1 MAGFNLGRI
10 IGEKGEKGETGPKGD
25 TGAKG
30 EKGDKGDNGKDGL
43 TPVFTV
49 GEVTTLTNGESALVE
64 IDSSNPENP
73 VLSFKIPAGKDGR
86 DALGDMLKTVY
97 DTNGVGTDI
106 FEYARKLFDDCL
118 KTEGGNLSGS
128 LTVAE
133 SPLSERAAR
142 NISIA
147 SSLPETGAEGDVFIV
162 LNDKNAKTLGDC
174 NEGDT
179 VIIKENGKDTVYLVA
194 GINYHGENTVSLL
207 RKNLCP
213 FRCSY
218 DYERR
223 EQYSMSDIDIF
234 LESMF
239 ISVFSP
245 RVRNSLISVNNTDK
259 AYRHCFLLSKNDYT
273 YMNYFSD
280 IKKRTACI
288 EGTGYNDVHLT
299 SSTGTKGYI
308 VGVGTSGEFVSIS
321 ISSSA
326 SFRPTI
332 VLPSDFPV
340 VNTQKDSLPAV
351 MPVTPNPGIYVY
363 AGGEWRECAL
373 L

>member
-30 EKGDKGDNGKDGL
+30 DKGDKGDSGKDGL
-43 TPVFTV
+43 TPVFSV
-49 GEVTTLTNGESALVE
+49 GEVTTLTNGESPLVE

-86 DALGDMLKTVY
+86 DAMGDMLKTVY
-97 DTNGVGTDI
+97 DTKGIGTDI
-106 FEYARKLFDDCL
+106 FEYAKKLFDGCL
-118 KTEGGNLSGS
+118 KTEGGNLSGG

-133 SPLSERAAR
+133 SPLSERAVR

-147 SSLPETGAEGDVFIV
+147 SSLPEAGAEGDVFIK
-162 LNDKNAKTLGDC
+162 LNDKNSKTLGDC
-174 NEGDT
+174 NAGDT
-179 VIIKENGKDTVYLVA
+179 VIIKENGKGIVYFVA
-194 GINYHGENTVSLL
+194 GKNYHGENTVSLL
-207 RKNLCP
+207 RKDLCP
-213 FRCSY
+213 FKCSY

-223 EQYSMSDIDIF
+223 EQYPMSDIDIF

-239 ISVFSP
+239 ISIYSP
-245 RVRNSLISVNNTDK
+245 EVRNSLVSVNNIDN
-259 AYRHCFLLSKNDYT
+259 AYRHCFILSKNDYT

-280 IKKRTACI
+280 VKKRAACI
-288 EGTGYNDVHLT
+288 EGTGYYESHLT
-299 SSTGTKGYI
+299 ASTGTKGNI
-308 VGVGTSGEFVSIS
+308 VGVGTTGDFVSIS
-321 ISSSA
+321 ISSLA
-326 SFRPTI
+326 YFRPTI

-340 VNTQKDSLPAV
+340 INTQKDSLPAV

>member
-10 IGEKGEKGETGPKGD
+10 IGEKGEKGDTGPKGD

-43 TPVFTV
+43 TPVFSV

-97 DTNGVGTDI
+97 DSKGVATDI
-106 FEYARKLFDDCL
+106 YEYAQKLFDGCL
-118 KTEGGNLSGS
+118 KTEGGNLSGT

-133 SPLSERAAR
+133 SPLSERAVR

-147 SSLPETGAEGDVFIV
+147 SALPEAGAEGDVFIK
-162 LNDKNAKTLGDC
+162 LNDKNSKTLGDC
-174 NEGDT
+174 NEGDM
-179 VIIKENGKDTVYLVA
+179 VIIKENGKDIVYLVA
-194 GINYHGENTVSLL
+194 GINYHGENTVTLL
-207 RKNLCP
+207 RKNLYPFKCP
-213 FRCSY
+213 Y
-218 DYERR
+218 DYQKRDEYR
-223 EQYSMSDIDIF
+223 MSDIDIF

-239 ISVFSP
+239 ISVYPHTVKNALVS
-245 RVRNSLISVNNTDK
+245 IKNTDNV
-259 AYRHCFLLSKNDYT
+259 YRHCFLLSKSDYT
-273 YMNYFSD
+273 NMNYFSD
-280 IKKRTACI
+280 IKNRSAI
-288 EGTGYNDVHLT
+288 REGSGYNDSHMT
-299 SSTGTKGYI
+299 STTGTKGYI
-308 VGVGTSGEFVSIS
+308 IGIGTTGEFVSIS
-321 ISSSA
+321 ISSSY
-326 SFRPTI
+326 SFRPAF

-340 VNTQKDSLPAV
+340 INTMKDSLPAV
-351 MPVTPNPGIYVY
+351 MPVIPSPGIYVY

-373 L
+373 S

>member
-10 IGEKGEKGETGPKGD
+10 IGEKGDKGEMGPKGD

-64 IDSSNPENP
+64 IDSSNPANP
-73 VLSFKIPAGKDGR
+73 LLSFKIPAGKDGR

-97 DTNGVGTDI
+97 DPKDVGTDI
-106 FEYARKLFDDCL
+106 FEYAKKLFDGCL

-133 SPLSERAAR
+133 SPLSERAVR

-147 SSLPETGAEGDVFIV
+147 SSLPDAGAEGDVFIV
-162 LNDKNAKTLGDC
+162 LNDKNSKTLGDC
-174 NEGDT
+174 NEGDM
-179 VIIKENGKDTVYLVA
+179 VILKENGNDIVYLVI
-194 GINYHGENTVSLL
+194 GVNYHGENTVSLL
-207 RKNLCP
+207 RRDLYPFQCP
-213 FRCSY
+213 Y
-218 DYERR
+218 DSERR
-223 EQYSMSDIDIF
+223 DKYFMSDIDIF

-239 ISVFSP
+239 ISVFSSAM
-245 RVRNSLISVNNTDK
+245 RNSLVPIKNTDNTC
-259 AYRHCFLLSKNDYT
+259 RHCFILSKNDYT
-273 YMNYFSD
+273 EMNYFSD
-280 IKKRTACI
+280 VKKRAAFK

-299 SSTGTKGYI
+299 SSPSTKGYI
-308 VGVGTSGEFVSIS
+308 VAVGTSGEFIS
-321 ISSSA
+321 IDISSLA

-332 VLPSDFPV
+332 VLPADFPV
-340 VNTQKDSLPAV
+340 INTKKGSLPAV
-351 MPVTPNPGIYVY
+351 MPITPSPGIYVY
-363 AGGEWRECAL
+363 AGGEWRECAML
-373 L
+373 

>member
-10 IGEKGEKGETGPKGD
+10 IGEKGEMGEMGPKGD

-49 GEVTTLTNGESALVE
+49 GEVTTLTSGESALVE

-86 DALGDMLKTVY
+86 DALGDMLKTIY
-97 DTNGVGTDI
+97 DTKGIGTDI
-106 FEYARKLFDDCL
+106 FEYARKLFDGCL

-128 LTVAE
+128 LTAAE
-133 SPLSERAAR
+133 SPLSERAVR
-142 NISIA
+142 NTSVA
-147 SSLPETGAEGDVFIV
+147 SSLPEAGAEGDVFIV

-174 NEGDT
+174 NEGEA
-179 VIIKENGKDTVYLVA
+179 VIIKENGKDIVYLVA

-207 RKNLCP
+207 RKDLCP
-213 FRCSY
+213 FKCTY
-218 DYERR
+218 DLKRR
-223 EQYSMSDIDIF
+223 EEYPMSDIDMF

-239 ISVFSP
+239 TSVYSS
-245 RVRNSLISVNNTDK
+245 RVRNSLVPIKNTDNV
-259 AYRHCFLLSKNDYT
+259 YRHCFLLSRSDYSS
-273 YMNYFSD
+273 MNYFSD
-280 IKKRTACI
+280 IKRRKACE
-288 EGTGYNDVHLT
+288 EGTSYNASYITATAGTNGNVIGV
-299 SSTGTKGYI
+299 STE
-308 VGVGTSGEFVSIS
+308 GEFFS
-321 ISSSA
+321 ISSSTA
-326 SFRPTI
+326 AFFRPTI
-332 VLPSDFPV
+332 VLPTAFPV
-340 VNTQKDSLPAV
+340 INTQHNSQPAV
-351 MPVTPNPGIYVY
+351 MPVIPHAGIYVY

>member
-10 IGEKGEKGETGPKGD
+10 IGEKGEKGDIGPKGD

-30 EKGDKGDNGKDGL
+30 EKGDKGDAGKDGL

-64 IDSSNPENP
+64 IDSSNPVNP

-97 DTNGVGTDI
+97 DTKGVGTDI
-106 FEYARKLFDDCL
+106 FEYARKLFDGCL

-133 SPLSERAAR
+133 SPLFERAVR

-147 SSLPETGAEGDVFIV
+147 SSLPEAGAEGDIFIK

-174 NEGDT
+174 NEGDR
-179 VIIKENGKDTVYLVA
+179 VIIKENGKDIVYLVA
-194 GINYHGENTVSLL
+194 GINHHGENTVSLL
-207 RKNLCP
+207 RMDLCS
-213 FRCSY
+213 FKCSY

-223 EQYSMSDIDIF
+223 EQYPMSDIDIF

-239 ISVFSP
+239 ISVYSP
-245 RVRNSLISVNNTDK
+245 AVRNSLVPIKNDDDV
-259 AYRHCFLLSKNDYT
+259 YRHCFILSKNDYM

-280 IKKRTACI
+280 IKRRMAHR
-288 EGTGYNDVHLT
+288 EGTGYNDAHLT
-299 SSTGTKGYI
+299 ASIGTKGYI
-308 VGVGTSGEFVSIS
+308 VGVGTTGEFVSIG
-321 ISSSA
+321 IASSA
-326 SFRPTI
+326 SFRPAI
-332 VLPSDFPV
+332 VLPSSFPV
-340 VNTQKDSLPAV
+340 INTQKDSLPAV

>member
-64 IDSSNPENP
+64 IDSSNPANP
-73 VLSFKIPAGKDGR
+73 ILLFKIPAGKDGR

-97 DTNGVGTDI
+97 DTKGVGTDI
-106 FEYARKLFDDCL
+106 FEYARKLFDGCL

-133 SPLSERAAR
+133 SPLLERAVR

-147 SSLPETGAEGDVFIV
+147 SSLPEAGAEGDVFIV

-174 NEGDT
+174 NEGDM
-179 VIIKENGKDTVYLVA
+179 VIIKENGKDIVYLVA
-194 GINYHGENTVSLL
+194 GINYHEENTVSLI
-207 RKNLCP
+207 RKDLCP
-213 FRCSY
+213 FKCSY

-223 EQYSMSDIDIF
+223 EEYPMSDIDIF

-239 ISVFSP
+239 ISVYSP
-245 RVRNSLISVNNTDK
+245 AVRNSLVSIKNADNV
-259 AYRHCFLLSKNDYT
+259 YRHCFILSKNDYT

-280 IKKRTACI
+280 TKRRAAYI
-288 EGTGYNDVHLT
+288 EGTGYNDPHLT
-299 SSTGTKGYI
+299 SSTGTSGYI
-308 VGVGTSGEFVSIS
+308 VGVGTAGEFVSIS
-321 ISSSA
+321 ISNLA
-326 SFRPTI
+326 SFRPAI
-332 VLPSDFPV
+332 VLPSAFPV
-340 VNTQKDSLPAV
+340 INTLQDSQPAV

>member
-10 IGEKGEKGETGPKGD
+10 IGEKGEKGDIGPKGD

-30 EKGDKGDNGKDGL
+30 EKGEKGDNGKDGL

-64 IDSSNPENP
+64 IDSSIPETP
-73 VLSFKIPAGKDGR
+73 VLTFKIPAGKDGK

-106 FEYARKLFDDCL
+106 FEYAQKLFDGCL
-118 KTEGGNLSGS
+118 KAEGGNLSGR

-133 SPLSERAAR
+133 SSLSERAVR

-147 SSLPETGAEGDVFIV
+147 SSLPEAGAEGDVFII

-174 NEGDT
+174 NEGDM
-179 VIIKENGKDTVYLVA
+179 VIIKENGKDIIYLVA
-194 GINYHGENTVSLL
+194 GINYHGENNVSLL
-207 RKNLCP
+207 RKDLCP
-213 FRCSY
+213 FKCTY
-218 DYERR
+218 DYNRR
-223 EQYSMSDIDIF
+223 DEYPMSDIDIF

-239 ISVFSP
+239 ISVYP
-245 RVRNSLISVNNTDK
+245 PAVRNSLVLVKNDGN
-259 AYRHCFLLSKNDYT
+259 AYRHCFLLSRNDYNN
-273 YMNYFSD
+273 MNYFSD
-280 IKKRTACI
+280 IKRRAAYI
-288 EGTGYNDVHLT
+288 EGSGYNDSHMT

-308 VGVGTSGEFVSIS
+308 MGVGPSGEFVSLS
-321 ISSSA
+321 TSNST
-326 SFRPTI
+326 SFRPAI
-332 VLPSDFPV
+332 VLPSSFPV
-340 VNTQKDSLPAV
+340 INTQLGSMPAV
-351 MPVTPNPGIYVY
+351 MPTTPNPGIYVY

>member
-30 EKGDKGDNGKDGL
+30 EKGDTGDAGKDGL
-43 TPVFTV
+43 TPVFTI
-49 GEVTTLTNGESALVE
+49 GEVTTLTNGEPALVE

-86 DALGDMLKTVY
+86 DALGDMIKTVY
-97 DTNGVGTDI
+97 DTKGVGTDI
-106 FEYARKLFDDCL
+106 FEYARKLFDGCL
-118 KTEGGNLSGS
+118 KTEGGNLSGG

-133 SPLSERAAR
+133 SPLSGRAVR

-147 SSLPETGAEGDVFIV
+147 SSLPEAGAEGDVFIK
-162 LNDKNAKTLGDC
+162 LNDKNSKSLGDC
-174 NEGDT
+174 NAGDT
-179 VIIKENGKDTVYLVA
+179 VIIKENGKNIIYLVA
-194 GINYHGENTVSLL
+194 GINYHGENTVTLL
-207 RKNLCP
+207 RKDLCP
-213 FRCSY
+213 FKCSY

-223 EQYSMSDIDIF
+223 DQYHMSDIDIF

-239 ISVFSP
+239 ISVYSP
-245 RVRNSLISVNNTDK
+245 EVRNSLVSVNNTDNV
-259 AYRHCFLLSKNDYT
+259 YRHCFLLSKNDYT
-273 YMNYFSD
+273 YINYFSD
-280 IKKRTACI
+280 IKKRTAYV
-288 EGTGYNDVHLT
+288 EGTKYNDTHMT

-308 VGVGTSGEFVSIS
+308 VGIGTSGEFVSIS
-321 ISSSA
+321 ISSLA
-326 SFRPTI
+326 SLRPAI

-340 VNTQKDSLPAV
+340 INTLQDSQPAV
-351 MPVTPNPGIYVY
+351 MPVTPGPGIYVY
-363 AGGEWRECAL
+363 AGSEWRECAL

>member
-30 EKGDKGDNGKDGL
+30 EKGDKGDAGKDGL

-86 DALGDMLKTVY
+86 DALGDMLKTIY
-97 DTNGVGTDI
+97 DTKGIGTDI
-106 FEYARKLFDDCL
+106 FEYARKLFDGCL
-118 KTEGGNLSGS
+118 KTEGGNLSGG

-133 SPLSERAAR
+133 SPLSERAVR

-147 SSLPETGAEGDVFIV
+147 SSLPEAGAEGDIFIK
-162 LNDKNAKTLGDC
+162 LNDKNVKTLGDC
-174 NEGDT
+174 NEGEM
-179 VIIKENGKDTVYLVA
+179 VIIKENGKDIVYIVA

-207 RKNLCP
+207 RKELYP
-213 FRCSY
+213 FKCTY
-218 DYERR
+218 DYKRR
-223 EQYSMSDIDIF
+223 DEYRMSDIDVF

-239 ISVFSP
+239 ISVYTP
-245 RVRNSLISVNNTDK
+245 AVRNSLVSVNNADNV
-259 AYRHCFLLSKNDYT
+259 YRHCFLLSKKDYT
-273 YMNYFSD
+273 NMNYFAD
-280 IKKRTACI
+280 TKKRIARK
-288 EGTGYNDVHLT
+288 EGEGYNDSHMT
-299 SSTGTKGYI
+299 STTGTKGYI
-308 VGVGTSGEFVSIS
+308 TGVGTTGEFVSIS

-326 SFRPTI
+326 SFRPAI
-332 VLPSDFPV
+332 VLPSNFPV
-340 VNTQKDSLPAV
+340 INTLQDSLPAV